1 MPTYLMDQRQEVH
14 LTDEQVELARMAIE
28 DHPDQPARLLHK
40 EFGLSLQQAVCAV
53 AYAKK
58 HPRVR

>member
-1 MPTYLMDQRQEVH
+1 MDQRREVH

-40 EFGLSLQQAVCAV
+40 EFGFTLTQAVCAV
-53 AYAKK
+53 AYVKK
-58 HPRVR
+58 HPHG